1 MRNKTKLLKV
11 FLCKSL
17 YALIPTNMKYKALIT
32 SEQNKSYLNTIEER
46 DSSDLPDHDMLI
58 KVKFSSL
65 NYKDAL
71 SASGNKGVT
80 RNYPHTPG
88 IDAAGIIE
96 ETRGDKFKSGDEVI
110 VTGYDMGMNTFG
122 GFGEY
127 IRVPEDW
134 VIKKPDNLT
143 LSESMAFGT
152 AGLTSGLCM
161 RKLLQNGLKPEDGNV
176 FVTGVTG
183 GVGIISLMLF
193 KKLGFNVTAITGK
206 LDQEEFLL
214 NLGANEVIDRKTL
227 DLDLI
232 SPLQKP
238 LFSGGIDAVGGK
250 ILSNLIC
257 STSQR
262 AAIACCGMVGGL
274 SLDTSIFPFILRG
287 LSLFGIDSAESLID
301 VKEEIWNNFSSNW
314 KLENIDENIKD
325 ISLNELPG
333 EIDKILNGNQIGRVR
348 VVYD

>member
-1 MRNKTKLLKV
+1 MEYR
-11 FLCKSL
+11 
-17 YALIPTNMKYKALIT
+17 ALIT
-32 SEQNKSYLNTIEER
+32 SEENKTFINSIEKK
-46 DSSDLPDHDMLI
+46 DIADLPDNDTLI
-58 KVKFSSL
+58 KVKYSSL

-88 IDAAGIIE
+88 IDAAGIVV
-96 ETRGDKFKSGDEVI
+96 ETSGNNFKVGDEII
-110 VTGYDMGMNTFG
+110 VTGYDMGMNTHG

-127 IRVPEDW
+127 IKVPQEW
-134 VIKKPDNLT
+134 IVKKPDNLS

-152 AGLTSGLCM
+152 AGLTAGLCL
-161 RKLLQNGLKPEDGNV
+161 RKLLIHGLKPEDGNV
-176 FVTGVTG
+176 FVSGVTG

-193 KKLGFNVTAITGK
+193 KKLGFSVSAITGK
-206 LDQEEFLL
+206 LDQEEFLKS
-214 NLGANEVIDRKTL
+214 LGADEVIDRNSL
-227 DLDLI
+227 DLNLI

-238 LFSGGIDAVGGK
+238 LYSGGIDAVGGK
-250 ILSNLIC
+250 ILANLIC

-301 VKEEIWNNFSSNW
+301 VKKEIWSNFSSSW
-314 KLENIDENIKD
+314 KLENIDKNIKD
-325 ISLNELPG
+325 ISLDELPS
-333 EIDKILNGNQIGRVR
+333 EIDKILRGEQIGRVR
-348 VVYD
+348 IKYD

>member
-1 MRNKTKLLKV
+1 
-11 FLCKSL
+11 
-17 YALIPTNMKYKALIT
+17 MKYKALIT
-32 SEQNKSYLNTIEER
+32 SEKNKSYLNTIEER
-46 DSSDLPDHDMLI
+46 DFSNLPNHDILI

-96 ETRGDKFKSGDEVI
+96 ETTGEKFKSGDEVI

-262 AAIACCGMVGGL
+262 AAIACCGMVGRL

-287 LSLFGIDSAESLID
+287 LSLFGIDSAESLIN

>member
-1 MRNKTKLLKV
+1 MH
-11 FLCKSL
+11 
-17 YALIPTNMKYKALIT
+17 YKALIT
-32 SEQNKSYLNTIEER
+32 SEENKTFINSIEKKNI
-46 DSSDLPDHDMLI
+46 DDLPDNDTLI

-88 IDAAGIIE
+88 IDAAGVIE
-96 ETRGDKFKSGDEVI
+96 KTSGNRFKEGDEVI

-127 IRVPEDW
+127 IKVPQEW
-134 VIKKPDNLT
+134 IIKKPDNLS
-143 LSESMAFGT
+143 LSESMAYGT
-152 AGLTSGLCM
+152 AGLTAGLCL
-161 RKLLQNGLKPEDGNV
+161 RKLLAHGLKPEDGNV
-176 FVTGVTG
+176 FVSGVTG

-193 KKLGFNVTAITGK
+193 NKLGFNVTAITGK
-206 LDQEEFLL
+206 LDQEDFLKSI
-214 NLGANEVIDRKTL
+214 GADQVIDRNTL
-227 DLDLI
+227 DSDLI

-238 LFSGGIDAVGGK
+238 IYSGGIDAVGGK
-250 ILSNLIC
+250 ILANLIC

-287 LSLFGIDSAESLID
+287 LSLFGVDSAESLID
-301 VKEEIWNNFSSNW
+301 VKEEVWSNFSSVW
-314 KLENIDENIKD
+314 KLESIDENIKD
-325 ISLNELPG
+325 ISLEELPN
-333 EIDKILNGNQIGRVR
+333 EIEKILKGKQIGRVR
-348 VVYD
+348 IVYD

>member
-1 MRNKTKLLKV
+1 ME
-11 FLCKSL
+11 
-17 YALIPTNMKYKALIT
+17 YKALIT
-32 SEQNKSYLNTIEER
+32 SEKDKSFTNSIEIKDTE
-46 DSSDLPDHDMLI
+46 SLPENDTLI

-96 ETRGDKFKSGDEVI
+96 KTTGSKFKIGDEVI
-110 VTGYDMGMNTFG
+110 VTGYDMGMNTSG

-127 IRVPEDW
+127 IKVPESW
-134 VIKKPDNLT
+134 IVKKPDNLS

-152 AGLTSGLCM
+152 AGLTAGLCL
-161 RKLLQNGLKPEDGNV
+161 RKLLLHGLKPEDGEV
-176 FVTGVTG
+176 FVSGVTG

-193 KKLGFNVTAITGK
+193 SKIGFDVTAITGK
-206 LDQEEFLL
+206 TDQADLL
-214 NLGANEVIDRKTL
+214 KSLGAKKIIDRNEL

-238 LFSGGIDAVGGK
+238 LYAGGIDAVGGK

-262 AAIACCGMVGGL
+262 AAIACCGMVGGI

-287 LSLFGIDSAESLID
+287 LSLFGIDSAESLLET
-301 VKEEIWNNFSSNW
+301 KEEIWNNFATDW
-314 KLENIDENIKD
+314 KLENIDQNINN
-325 ISLNELPG
+325 ISLDDLPR
-333 EIDKILNGNQIGRVR
+333 EIEKILKGDQVGRVR
-348 VVYD
+348 IAYD

>member
-1 MRNKTKLLKV
+1 
-11 FLCKSL
+11 
-17 YALIPTNMKYKALIT
+17 MKYRALIT
-32 SEQNKSYLNTIEER
+32 SEENKTFINSIEKK
-46 DSSDLPDHDMLI
+46 DISDLPENDTLI
-58 KVKFSSL
+58 KVKYSSL

-80 RNYPHTPG
+80 RNFPHTPG
-88 IDAAGIIE
+88 IDAAGVV
-96 ETRGDKFKSGDEVI
+96 ETTSGNKFKSGDEVI
-110 VTGYDMGMNTFG
+110 VTGYDMGMNTYG

-127 IRVPEDW
+127 IKVPQEW
-134 VIKKPDNLT
+134 IVKKPKNLS

-152 AGLTSGLCM
+152 AGLTAGLCL
-161 RKLLQNGLKPEDGNV
+161 RKLLAHGLKPEDGDV
-176 FVTGVTG
+176 FVSGVTG

-206 LDQEEFLL
+206 LDQEEFLK
-214 NLGANEVIDRKTL
+214 NLGANQVIDRNSL

-238 LFSGGIDAVGGK
+238 IYSGGIDAVGGK

-274 SLDTSIFPFILRG
+274 ALDTSIFPFILRG
-287 LSLFGIDSAESLID
+287 LTLFGIDSAESLID
-301 VKEEIWNNFSSNW
+301 VKDEIWNNFSSSW
-314 KLENIDENIKD
+314 KIENIDQNIKN
-325 ISLNELPG
+325 ISLDELPD
-333 EIDKILNGNQIGRVR
+333 EIDKILKGNQIGRVR
-348 VVYD
+348 IVYD

>member
-1 MRNKTKLLKV
+1 MH
-11 FLCKSL
+11 
-17 YALIPTNMKYKALIT
+17 YKALIT
-32 SEQNKSYLNTIEER
+32 SEENKTFINSIEKKNI
-46 DSSDLPDHDMLI
+46 DDLPDNDTLV

-88 IDAAGIIE
+88 IDAAGVIE
-96 ETRGDKFKSGDEVI
+96 KTSGNRFKEGDEVI

-127 IRVPEDW
+127 IKVPQEW
-134 VIKKPDNLT
+134 IIKKPDNLS

-152 AGLTSGLCM
+152 AGLTAGLCL
-161 RKLLQNGLKPEDGNV
+161 RKLLAHGLKPEDGNV
-176 FVTGVTG
+176 FVSGVTG

-193 KKLGFNVTAITGK
+193 NKLGFNVTAITGK
-206 LDQEEFLL
+206 LDQEDFLKSI
-214 NLGANEVIDRKTL
+214 GADQVIDRNTL
-227 DLDLI
+227 DSDLI

-238 LFSGGIDAVGGK
+238 IYSGGIDAVGGK
-250 ILSNLIC
+250 ILANLIC

-262 AAIACCGMVGGL
+262 AAIACCGMVGGI

-287 LSLFGIDSAESLID
+287 LSLFGVDSAESLIE
-301 VKEEIWNNFSSNW
+301 VKEEVWSNFSSVW
-314 KLENIDENIKD
+314 KLESIDENIKD
-325 ISLNELPG
+325 ISLEELPN
-333 EIDKILNGNQIGRVR
+333 EIEKILKGKQIGRVR
-348 VVYD
+348 IVYD

>member
-1 MRNKTKLLKV
+1 MDYR
-11 FLCKSL
+11 
-17 YALIPTNMKYKALIT
+17 ALIT
-32 SEQNKSYLNTIEER
+32 SEDNKTFINSIEKK
-46 DSSDLPDHDMLI
+46 DITDLPDNDTLI
-58 KVKFSSL
+58 KVKYSSL

-80 RNYPHTPG
+80 RKYPHTPG

-96 ETRGDKFKSGDEVI
+96 ETSGNKFKSGDEVI

-127 IRVPEDW
+127 IKVPQEW
-134 VIKKPDNLT
+134 IVKKPDNLS

-152 AGLTSGLCM
+152 AGLTAGLCL
-161 RKLLQNGLKPEDGNV
+161 RKLLAHGLKPEDGDV
-176 FVTGVTG
+176 FVSGVTG
-183 GVGIISLMLF
+183 GVGIIALMLF

-206 LDQEEFLL
+206 LDQEEFLK
-214 NLGANEVIDRKTL
+214 NLGANQVVDRNSL

-238 LFSGGIDAVGGK
+238 IYSGGIDAVGGK
-250 ILSNLIC
+250 ILANLIC

-301 VKEEIWNNFSSNW
+301 VKKEIWSNFSSSW
-314 KLENIDENIKD
+314 KLEKIDENIKD
-325 ISLNELPG
+325 ISLDELPN
-333 EIDKILNGNQIGRVR
+333 EIEKILKGNQIGRVR

>member
-1 MRNKTKLLKV
+1 MFKYNQKLK
-11 FLCKSL
+11 
-17 YALIPTNMKYKALIT
+17 MKYKALV
-32 SEQNKSYLNTIEER
+32 TIE
-46 DSSDLPDHDMLI
+46 DNKTFNNSVKVKSLDFLPDNNTLI
-58 KVKFSSL
+58 KVKYSSL

-80 RNYPHTPG
+80 RSYPHTPG

-96 ETRGDKFKSGDEVI
+96 ETSSKKFKKGDEVI

-122 GFGEY
+122 GFGEF
-127 IRVPEDW
+127 IKVPEEW
-134 VIKKPDNLT
+134 IIKKPSNLS

-152 AGLTSGLCM
+152 AGLTAGLCL
-161 RKLLQNGLKPEDGNV
+161 RKLLQHGLKPDDGKV
-176 FVTGVTG
+176 FVSGVTG

-193 KKLGFNVTAITGK
+193 SKLGFEVTAITGK
-206 LDQEEFLL
+206 MNEKDFLID
-214 NLGANEVIDRKTL
+214 LGANEVIDRN
-227 DLDLI
+227 DLDVDLV

-238 LFSGGIDAVGGK
+238 IYSGGIDAVGGK

-257 STSQR
+257 STTQR

-287 LSLFGIDSAESLID
+287 LSLFGIDSAESLLE
-301 VKEEIWNNFSSNW
+301 VKEEVWKSFSSDW
-314 KLENIDENIKD
+314 KLENIDQNIKN
-325 ISLNELPG
+325 ISLDELPT
-333 EIDKILNGNQIGRVR
+333 EIEKILKGKQIGRVR

>member
-1 MRNKTKLLKV
+1 MEYN
-11 FLCKSL
+11 
-17 YALIPTNMKYKALIT
+17 ALVTT
-32 SEQNKSYLNTIEER
+32 EDNKSFINSIEKK
-46 DSSDLPDHDMLI
+46 DISTLPDNDTLV

-96 ETRGDKFKSGDEVI
+96 ETTSKNFQVGDEVI
-110 VTGYDMGMNTFG
+110 ITGYDMGMNTFG

-127 IRVPEDW
+127 IRVPQEW
-134 VIKKPDNLT
+134 IVKKPDNLS

-152 AGLTSGLCM
+152 AGLTAGLCL
-161 RKLLQNGLKPEDGNV
+161 RKLLLHGLKPDDGEV
-176 FVTGVTG
+176 FVSGVTG

-193 KKLGFNVTAITGK
+193 SKLGFDVTAITGK
-206 LDQEEFLL
+206 MDQEKLL
-214 NLGANEVIDRKTL
+214 KDLGAKTVLDRNDL
-227 DLDLI
+227 DSDLI

-238 LFSGGIDAVGGK
+238 IYAGGIDAVGGK

-287 LSLFGIDSAESLID
+287 LSLFGIDSAESLIE
-301 VKEEIWNNFSSNW
+301 VKEEVWKSFSSDW
-314 KLENIDENIKD
+314 KLENIDQHIKD
-325 ISLNELPG
+325 ISLDELPN
-333 EIDKILNGNQIGRVR
+333 EIEKILKGKQIGRVR

>member
-1 MRNKTKLLKV
+1 MEYT
-11 FLCKSL
+11 
-17 YALIPTNMKYKALIT
+17 ALVTT
-32 SEQNKSYLNTIEER
+32 EDNKSFINSIEKK
-46 DSSDLPDHDMLI
+46 DISTLPDNDTLV

-96 ETRGDKFKSGDEVI
+96 ETTSKNFQVGDEVI
-110 VTGYDMGMNTFG
+110 ITGYDMGMNTFG

-127 IRVPEDW
+127 IRVPQEW
-134 VIKKPDNLT
+134 IVKKPDNLS

-152 AGLTSGLCM
+152 AGLTAGLCL
-161 RKLLQNGLKPEDGNV
+161 RKLLLHGLKPDDGEV
-176 FVTGVTG
+176 FVSGVTG

-193 KKLGFNVTAITGK
+193 SKLGFDVTAITGK
-206 LDQEEFLL
+206 MDQEKLL
-214 NLGANEVIDRKTL
+214 KNLGAKTVLDRNDL
-227 DLDLI
+227 DSDLI

-238 LFSGGIDAVGGK
+238 IYAGGIDAVGGK

-287 LSLFGIDSAESLID
+287 LSLFGIDSAESLLET
-301 VKEEIWNNFSSNW
+301 KEEVWNNFATSW

-325 ISLNELPG
+325 ISLNELPS
-333 EIDKILNGNQIGRVR
+333 EIDKILDGKQIGRVR
-348 VVYD
+348 IVYD

>member
-1 MRNKTKLLKV
+1 MEYKT
-11 FLCKSL
+11 
-17 YALIPTNMKYKALIT
+17 LIT
-32 SEQNKSYLNTIEER
+32 SEKDKSFINSIEIKNTE
-46 DSSDLPDHDMLI
+46 SLPENDTLI

-88 IDAAGIIE
+88 IDAAGVIE
-96 ETRGDKFKSGDEVI
+96 ETTGSKFKIGDEVI
-110 VTGYDMGMNTFG
+110 VTGYDMGMNTSG

-127 IRVPEDW
+127 IRVPETW
-134 VIKKPDNLT
+134 IVKKPDNLS

-152 AGLTSGLCM
+152 AGLTAGLCL
-161 RKLLQNGLKPEDGNV
+161 RKLLLHGLKPEDGEV
-176 FVTGVTG
+176 FVSGVTG

-193 KKLGFNVTAITGK
+193 SKIGFDVTAITGK
-206 LDQEEFLL
+206 TDQADLL
-214 NLGANEVIDRKTL
+214 KSLGAKKIIDRNEL

-238 LFSGGIDAVGGK
+238 LYAGGIDAVGGK

-262 AAIACCGMVGGL
+262 AAIACCGMVGGI

-287 LSLFGIDSAESLID
+287 LSLFGIDSAESLLET
-301 VKEEIWNNFSSNW
+301 KEEIWNNFATDW
-314 KLENIDENIKD
+314 KLENIDQNINN
-325 ISLNELPG
+325 ISLDDLPR
-333 EIDKILNGNQIGRVR
+333 EIEKILKGDQVGRVR
-348 VVYD
+348 IAYD

>member
-1 MRNKTKLLKV
+1 MFKYNQKLK
-11 FLCKSL
+11 
-17 YALIPTNMKYKALIT
+17 MKYKALV
-32 SEQNKSYLNTIEER
+32 TIE
-46 DSSDLPDHDMLI
+46 DNKTFNNSVQVKSLDFLPDNNTLI
-58 KVKFSSL
+58 KVKYSSL

-80 RNYPHTPG
+80 RSYPHTPG

-96 ETRGDKFKSGDEVI
+96 ETSSKKFKKGDEVI

-122 GFGEY
+122 GFGEF
-127 IRVPEDW
+127 IKVPEEW
-134 VIKKPDNLT
+134 IIKKPSNLS

-152 AGLTSGLCM
+152 AGLTAGLCL
-161 RKLLQNGLKPEDGNV
+161 RKLLQHGLKPDDGKV
-176 FVTGVTG
+176 FVSGVTG

-193 KKLGFNVTAITGK
+193 SKLGFEVTAITGK
-206 LDQEEFLL
+206 MNEKDFLID
-214 NLGANEVIDRKTL
+214 LGANEVIDRN
-227 DLDLI
+227 DLDVDLV

-238 LFSGGIDAVGGK
+238 IYSGGIDAVGGK

-257 STSQR
+257 STTQR

-287 LSLFGIDSAESLID
+287 LSLFGIDSAESLLE
-301 VKEEIWNNFSSNW
+301 VKEEVWKSFSSDW
-314 KLENIDENIKD
+314 KLENIDQNIKN
-325 ISLNELPG
+325 ISLDELPT
-333 EIDKILNGNQIGRVR
+333 EIEKILKGKQIGRVR

>member
-1 MRNKTKLLKV
+1 
-11 FLCKSL
+11 
-17 YALIPTNMKYKALIT
+17 MKYRALIT
-32 SEQNKSYLNTIEER
+32 TENNKTFDNTVEEKEF
-46 DSSDLPDHDMLI
+46 DFLPDNNTLI
-58 KVKFSSL
+58 KVKYSSL

-80 RNYPHTPG
+80 RKYPHTPG

-96 ETRGDKFKSGDEVI
+96 ETTSEKFKKGDEVI

-127 IRVPEDW
+127 IKVPEEW
-134 VIKKPDNLT
+134 IIKKPNNLS

-152 AGLTSGLCM
+152 AGLTAGLCL
-161 RKLLQNGLKPEDGNV
+161 RKLLQHGLKPDDGKV
-176 FVTGVTG
+176 FVSGVTG

-193 KKLGFNVTAITGK
+193 SKLGFQVTAITGK
-206 LDQEEFLL
+206 MNEKDLL
-214 NLGANEVIDRKTL
+214 MDLGANEVIDRN
-227 DLDLI
+227 DLDIDLV

-238 LFSGGIDAVGGK
+238 IYSGGIDAVGGK

-274 SLDTSIFPFILRG
+274 TLDTSIFPFILRG
-287 LSLFGIDSAESLID
+287 LSLFGIDSAESLLK
-301 VKEEIWNNFSSNW
+301 VKEEVWNSFSSDW
-314 KLENIDENIKD
+314 KLENIDQNIKD
-325 ISLNELPG
+325 ISLDELPS
-333 EIDKILNGNQIGRVR
+333 EIEKILKGNQIGRVR

>member
-1 MRNKTKLLKV
+1 MEYN
-11 FLCKSL
+11 
-17 YALIPTNMKYKALIT
+17 ALVTT
-32 SEQNKSYLNTIEER
+32 EDNKSFISSIEKR
-46 DSSDLPDHDMLI
+46 DISTLPDNDTLI

-96 ETRGDKFKSGDEVI
+96 ETTSKNFQVGDEVI
-110 VTGYDMGMNTFG
+110 ITGYDMGMNTFG

-127 IRVPEDW
+127 IRVPQEW
-134 VIKKPDNLT
+134 IVKKPGNLS

-152 AGLTSGLCM
+152 AGLTAGLCL
-161 RKLLQNGLKPEDGNV
+161 RKLLLHGLKPDDGEV
-176 FVTGVTG
+176 FVSGVTG

-193 KKLGFNVTAITGK
+193 SKLGFDVTAITGK
-206 LDQEEFLL
+206 MDQEKLL
-214 NLGANEVIDRKTL
+214 KNLGAKTVLNRNDL
-227 DLDLI
+227 DSDLI

-238 LFSGGIDAVGGK
+238 IYAGGIDAVGGK
-250 ILSNLIC
+250 ILANLIC

-287 LSLFGIDSAESLID
+287 LSLFGIDSAESLLET
-301 VKEEIWNNFSSNW
+301 KEEVWNNFASSW

-325 ISLNELPG
+325 ISLNELPS
-333 EIDKILNGNQIGRVR
+333 EIDKILDGKQIGRVR
-348 VVYD
+348 IVYD

>member
-1 MRNKTKLLKV
+1 MKYRALVTTENNKTFNNSV
-11 FLCKSL
+11 QEKSL
-17 YALIPTNMKYKALIT
+17 
-32 SEQNKSYLNTIEER
+32 
-46 DSSDLPDHDMLI
+46 DFLPDNNTLI
-58 KVKFSSL
+58 KVKYSSL

-96 ETRGDKFKSGDEVI
+96 QTSSKKFKKGDEVI

-122 GFGEY
+122 GFGEF
-127 IRVPEDW
+127 IKVPEEW
-134 VIKKPDNLT
+134 IIKKPSNLS

-152 AGLTSGLCM
+152 AGLTAGLCL
-161 RKLLQNGLKPEDGNV
+161 RKLLQHGLKPDDGKV
-176 FVTGVTG
+176 FVSGVTG

-193 KKLGFNVTAITGK
+193 SKLGFEVTAITGK
-206 LDQEEFLL
+206 MNEKDLL
-214 NLGANEVIDRKTL
+214 IELGANEVIDRN
-227 DLDLI
+227 DLDVDLV

-238 LFSGGIDAVGGK
+238 IYAGGIDAVGGK

-257 STSQR
+257 STTQR

-287 LSLFGIDSAESLID
+287 LSLFGIDSAESLLE
-301 VKEEIWNNFSSNW
+301 VKEEVWKSFSSDW
-314 KLENIDENIKD
+314 KLENIDQNIKN
-325 ISLNELPG
+325 ISLDELPS
-333 EIDKILNGNQIGRVR
+333 EIEKILKGKQIGRVR

>member
-1 MRNKTKLLKV
+1 MEYN
-11 FLCKSL
+11 
-17 YALIPTNMKYKALIT
+17 ALVTT
-32 SEQNKSYLNTIEER
+32 EDNKSFINSIEKR
-46 DSSDLPDHDMLI
+46 DISTLPDNDTLV

-96 ETRGDKFKSGDEVI
+96 ETTSKNFQVGDEVI
-110 VTGYDMGMNTFG
+110 ITGYDMGMNTFG

-127 IRVPEDW
+127 IRVPQEW
-134 VIKKPDNLT
+134 IVKKPDNLS

-152 AGLTSGLCM
+152 AGLTAGLCL
-161 RKLLQNGLKPEDGNV
+161 RKLLLHGLKPDDGEV
-176 FVTGVTG
+176 FVSGVTG
-183 GVGIISLMLF
+183 GVGIISLMVF
-193 KKLGFNVTAITGK
+193 SKLGFDVTAITGK
-206 LDQEEFLL
+206 MDQEKLL
-214 NLGANEVIDRKTL
+214 KNLGAKTVLDRNDL
-227 DLDLI
+227 DSDLI

-238 LFSGGIDAVGGK
+238 IYAGGIDAVGGK

-287 LSLFGIDSAESLID
+287 LSLFGIDSAESLLET
-301 VKEEIWNNFSSNW
+301 KEEVWNNFATSW

-325 ISLNELPG
+325 ISLNELPS
-333 EIDKILNGNQIGRVR
+333 EIDKILDGKQIGRVR
-348 VVYD
+348 IVYD

>member
-1 MRNKTKLLKV
+1 MKYRALVTTEENKTFRNSVQIKTLD
-11 FLCKSL
+11 F
-17 YALIPTNMKYKALIT
+17 
-32 SEQNKSYLNTIEER
+32 
-46 DSSDLPDHDMLI
+46 LPDNNTLI
-58 KVKFSSL
+58 KVKYSSL

-96 ETRGDKFKSGDEVI
+96 ETTSKKFKKGDEVI

-122 GFGEY
+122 GFGEF
-127 IRVPEDW
+127 IKVPEEW
-134 VIKKPDNLT
+134 IIKKPNNLS

-152 AGLTSGLCM
+152 AGLTAGLCL
-161 RKLLQNGLKPEDGNV
+161 RKLLQHGLKPDDGKV
-176 FVTGVTG
+176 FVSGVTG

-193 KKLGFNVTAITGK
+193 SKLGFEVTAITGK
-206 LDQEEFLL
+206 MNEKDLL
-214 NLGANEVIDRKTL
+214 INLGANEVIDRN
-227 DLDLI
+227 DLDVDLV

-238 LFSGGIDAVGGK
+238 IYSGGIDAVGGK

-287 LSLFGIDSAESLID
+287 LSLFGIDSAESLLE
-301 VKEEIWNNFSSNW
+301 VKEEVWKSFSSDW
-314 KLENIDENIKD
+314 KLDNIDQNIKN
-325 ISLNELPG
+325 ISLDELPT
-333 EIDKILNGNQIGRVR
+333 EIEKILKGKQIGRVR
-348 VVYD
+348 IAYD

>member
-1 MRNKTKLLKV
+1 
-11 FLCKSL
+11 
-17 YALIPTNMKYKALIT
+17 MKYRALEVKESGKKYERSI
-32 SEQNKSYLNTIEER
+32 IEK
-46 DSSDLPDHDMLI
+46 DLSDLPENDTLI
-58 KVKFSSL
+58 KIKYSSL

-80 RNYPHTPG
+80 RTYPHTPG
-88 IDAAGIIE
+88 IDAAGVIE
-96 ETRGDKFKSGDEVI
+96 DTSGNKFNKGDEVI

-127 IRVPEDW
+127 IKVPQNW
-134 VIKKPDNLT
+134 IVKKPENLS

-152 AGLTSGLCM
+152 AGLTAGLCL
-161 RKLLQNGLKPEDGNV
+161 RKLLQHGLKPDDGKV
-176 FVTGVTG
+176 FVSGVTG

-193 KKLGFNVTAITGK
+193 SKLGYEVSAITGK
-206 LDQEEFLL
+206 TNQKDLL
-214 NLGANEVIDRKTL
+214 FNLGAKEVIDRTEL

-238 LFSGGIDAVGGK
+238 IYSGGIDAVGGK

-287 LSLFGIDSAESLID
+287 LTLFGIDSAESLLE
-301 VKEEIWNNFSSNW
+301 VKEEVWKNFATNW
-314 KLENIDENIKD
+314 KLENIDQNIKD
-325 ISLNELPG
+325 ISLDELPN
-333 EIDKILNGNQIGRVR
+333 EIDKILKGEQIGRVR

>member
-1 MRNKTKLLKV
+1 ME
-11 FLCKSL
+11 
-17 YALIPTNMKYKALIT
+17 YKALVT
-32 SEQNKSYLNTIEER
+32 TEENKTFINSIETK
-46 DSSDLPDHDMLI
+46 DISDLPDNDTLI
-58 KVKFSSL
+58 KVKYSSL
-65 NYKDAL
+65 NFKDAL

-96 ETRGDKFKSGDEVI
+96 ETSGSKFKPGDEVI
-110 VTGYDMGMNTFG
+110 VTGYDMGMNTNG

-127 IRVPEDW
+127 IKVPQEW
-134 VIKKPDNLT
+134 IVKKPENIT
-143 LSESMAFGT
+143 LSDSMAFGT
-152 AGLTSGLCM
+152 AGLTAGLCL
-161 RKLLQNGLKPEDGNV
+161 RKLLAHGLKPDDGDV
-176 FVTGVTG
+176 FVSGVTG

-193 KKLGFNVTAITGK
+193 KKLGFSVSAITGK
-206 LDQEEFLL
+206 LDQEKFLIS
-214 NLGANEVIDRKTL
+214 LGANQVIDRNSL

-238 LFSGGIDAVGGK
+238 IYSGGIDAVGGK

-325 ISLNELPG
+325 ISLDELPG
-333 EIDKILNGNQIGRVR
+333 EIEKILKGEQIGRVR
-348 VVYD
+348 IAYD

>member
-1 MRNKTKLLKV
+1 MEYN
-11 FLCKSL
+11 
-17 YALIPTNMKYKALIT
+17 ALVTT
-32 SEQNKSYLNTIEER
+32 EDNKSFISSIEKR
-46 DSSDLPDHDMLI
+46 DISTLPDNDTLV

-96 ETRGDKFKSGDEVI
+96 ETTSKNFQVGDEVI
-110 VTGYDMGMNTFG
+110 ITGYDMGMNTFG

-127 IRVPEDW
+127 IRVPQEW
-134 VIKKPDNLT
+134 IVKKPGNLS

-152 AGLTSGLCM
+152 AGLTAGLCL
-161 RKLLQNGLKPEDGNV
+161 RKLLLHGLKPDDGEV
-176 FVTGVTG
+176 FVSGVTG

-193 KKLGFNVTAITGK
+193 SKLGFDVTAITGK
-206 LDQEEFLL
+206 MDQEKLL
-214 NLGANEVIDRKTL
+214 KNLGAKTVLDRNDL
-227 DLDLI
+227 DSDLI

-238 LFSGGIDAVGGK
+238 IYAGGIDAVGGK

-287 LSLFGIDSAESLID
+287 LSLFGIDSAESLLET
-301 VKEEIWNNFSSNW
+301 KEEVWNNFATSW

-325 ISLNELPG
+325 ISLNELPS
-333 EIDKILNGNQIGRVR
+333 EIDKILDGKQIGRVR
-348 VVYD
+348 IVYD

>member
-1 MRNKTKLLKV
+1 MKT
-11 FLCKSL
+11 
-17 YALIPTNMKYKALIT
+17 Y
-32 SEQNKSYLNTIEER
+32 QNSIETK
-46 DSSDLPDHDMLI
+46 DISDFPDNDTLI
-58 KVKFSSL
+58 KVKYSSL
-65 NYKDAL
+65 NFKDAL

-80 RNYPHTPG
+80 RKYPHTPG
-88 IDAAGIIE
+88 IDAAGVIE
-96 ETRGDKFKSGDEVI
+96 ETSGNKFKPGDEVI

-127 IRVPEDW
+127 IKVPQEW
-134 VIKKPDNLT
+134 IIKKPENIT

-152 AGLTSGLCM
+152 AGLTAGLCL
-161 RKLLQNGLKPEDGNV
+161 RKLLAHGLKPDDGDV
-176 FVTGVTG
+176 FVSGVTG

-206 LDQEEFLL
+206 LDQKEFLM
-214 NLGANEVIDRKTL
+214 NLGANEVIDRNTL

-238 LFSGGIDAVGGK
+238 IYSGGIDAVGGK

-325 ISLNELPG
+325 ISLDELPG
-333 EIDKILNGNQIGRVR
+333 EIDKILKGNQIGRVR
-348 VVYD
+348 IVYD

>member
-1 MRNKTKLLKV
+1 MEYN
-11 FLCKSL
+11 
-17 YALIPTNMKYKALIT
+17 ALVTT
-32 SEQNKSYLNTIEER
+32 EDNKSFISSIEKR
-46 DSSDLPDHDMLI
+46 DISTLPDNDTLV

-96 ETRGDKFKSGDEVI
+96 ETTSQNFQVGDEVI
-110 VTGYDMGMNTFG
+110 ITGYDMGMNTFG

-127 IRVPEDW
+127 IRVPQEW
-134 VIKKPDNLT
+134 IVKKPDSLS

-152 AGLTSGLCM
+152 AGLTAGLCL
-161 RKLLQNGLKPEDGNV
+161 RKLLLHGLKPDDGEV
-176 FVTGVTG
+176 FVSGVTG

-193 KKLGFNVTAITGK
+193 SKLGFDVTAITGK
-206 LDQEEFLL
+206 MDQEKLL
-214 NLGANEVIDRKTL
+214 KNLGAKTVLDRNDL
-227 DLDLI
+227 DSDLI

-238 LFSGGIDAVGGK
+238 IYAGGIDAVGGK

-287 LSLFGIDSAESLID
+287 LSLFGIDSAESLLET
-301 VKEEIWNNFSSNW
+301 KEEVWNNFATSW

-325 ISLNELPG
+325 ISLDELPS
-333 EIDKILNGNQIGRVR
+333 EIDKILDGKQIGRVR
-348 VVYD
+348 IVYD

>member
-1 MRNKTKLLKV
+1 MLYRALVTTEVEKNFNNSIQNLKLS
-11 FLCKSL
+11 SL
-17 YALIPTNMKYKALIT
+17 PNNDTLI
-32 SEQNKSYLNTIEER
+32 R
-46 DSSDLPDHDMLI
+46 
-58 KVKFSSL
+58 VKFSSL

-80 RNYPHTPG
+80 RTYPHTPG

-96 ETRGDKFKSGDEVI
+96 ETSGKRFKKGDEVI

-127 IRVPEDW
+127 IRVPEEW
-134 VIKKPDNLT
+134 VIKKPNNLT

-152 AGLTSGLCM
+152 AGLTAGLCL
-161 RKLLQNGLKPEDGNV
+161 RKLLKNGLSPEDGKV
-176 FVTGVTG
+176 FVSGVTG
-183 GVGIISLMLF
+183 GVGIVSLMLF
-193 KKLGFNVTAITGK
+193 KKLGFEVSAITGK
-206 LDQEEFLL
+206 MNQKGFLL
-214 NLGANEVIDRKTL
+214 SLGANEVIDRNDL

-238 LFSGGIDAVGGK
+238 IYSGGIDTVGGK

-274 SLDTSIFPFILRG
+274 TLDTSIFPFILRG
-287 LSLFGIDSAESLID
+287 LSLFGIDSAESLIE

-325 ISLNELPG
+325 IHLDELPD
-333 EIDKILNGNQIGRVR
+333 EIDKILKGNQIGRVR

>member
-1 MRNKTKLLKV
+1 
-11 FLCKSL
+11 
-17 YALIPTNMKYKALIT
+17 MKYRALETTENDKLFENSIV
-32 SEQNKSYLNTIEER
+32 EKDI
-46 DSSDLPDHDMLI
+46 SSLPEHDTLI

-88 IDAAGIIE
+88 IDAAGIIV
-96 ETRGDKFKSGDEVI
+96 ETTGNKFKSGDEVI
-110 VTGYDMGMNTFG
+110 VTGYDMGMNTCG

-127 IRVPEDW
+127 IKVPQEW
-134 VIKKPDNLT
+134 IVKKPENLS

-152 AGLTSGLCM
+152 AGLTAGLCL
-161 RKLLQNGLKPEDGNV
+161 RKLLMHGLKPEDGEV
-176 FVTGVTG
+176 FVSGVTG

-193 KKLGFNVTAITGK
+193 NKLGFEVTAITGK
-206 LDQEEFLL
+206 LNQKGLL
-214 NLGANEVIDRKTL
+214 KDLGAKKIIDRNEL

-238 LFSGGIDAVGGK
+238 IYSGGIDAVGGK
-250 ILSNLIC
+250 ILSNLVC
-257 STSQR
+257 MTSQR

-301 VKEEIWNNFSSNW
+301 TKKEVWQNFASSW
-314 KLENIDENIKD
+314 KLEMIDDNIKN
-325 ISLNELPG
+325 ISLDELPT
-333 EIDKILNGNQIGRVR
+333 EIDKILKGEQIGRVR
-348 VVYD
+348 IAYD

>member
-1 MRNKTKLLKV
+1 MEYN
-11 FLCKSL
+11 
-17 YALIPTNMKYKALIT
+17 ALVTT
-32 SEQNKSYLNTIEER
+32 EDNKSFINSIEKK
-46 DSSDLPDHDMLI
+46 DISTLPDNDTLV

-96 ETRGDKFKSGDEVI
+96 ETTSKNFQVGDEVI
-110 VTGYDMGMNTFG
+110 ITGYDMGMNTFG

-127 IRVPEDW
+127 IRVPQEW
-134 VIKKPDNLT
+134 IVKKPGNLS

-152 AGLTSGLCM
+152 AGLTAGLCL
-161 RKLLQNGLKPEDGNV
+161 RKLLLHGLKPDDGEV
-176 FVTGVTG
+176 FVSGVTG

-193 KKLGFNVTAITGK
+193 SKLGFDVTAITGK
-206 LDQEEFLL
+206 MDQEKLL
-214 NLGANEVIDRKTL
+214 KNLGAKTVLDRNDL
-227 DLDLI
+227 DSDLI

-238 LFSGGIDAVGGK
+238 IYAGGIDAVGGK

-287 LSLFGIDSAESLID
+287 LSLFGIDSAESLLET
-301 VKEEIWNNFSSNW
+301 KEEVWNNFATSW
-314 KLENIDENIKD
+314 KLEKIDENIKD
-325 ISLNELPG
+325 ISLNELPS
-333 EIDKILNGNQIGRVR
+333 EIDKILDGKQIGRVR
-348 VVYD
+348 IVYD

>member
-1 MRNKTKLLKV
+1 MDYR
-11 FLCKSL
+11 
-17 YALIPTNMKYKALIT
+17 ALIT
-32 SEQNKSYLNTIEER
+32 SEDNKTFINSIEKR
-46 DSSDLPDHDMLI
+46 NISDLPNNDTLI
-58 KVKFSSL
+58 KVKYSSL

-96 ETRGDKFKSGDEVI
+96 ETSGNVFKPGDEVI

-127 IRVPEDW
+127 IKVPQEW
-134 VIKKPDNLT
+134 IVKKPDNLS

-152 AGLTSGLCM
+152 AGLTAGLCL
-161 RKLLQNGLKPEDGNV
+161 RKLLAHGLKPEDGDV

-183 GVGIISLMLF
+183 GVGIIALMLF

-206 LDQEEFLL
+206 LDQEEFLK
-214 NLGANEVIDRKTL
+214 NLGANQVIDRNTL

-238 LFSGGIDAVGGK
+238 IYSGGIDAVGGK
-250 ILSNLIC
+250 ILANLIC

-301 VKEEIWNNFSSNW
+301 VKKEIWSNFSSSW

-325 ISLNELPG
+325 ISLDELPN
-333 EIDKILNGNQIGRVR
+333 EIEKILKGSQIGRVR
-348 VVYD
+348 IVYD

>member
-1 MRNKTKLLKV
+1 MEYN
-11 FLCKSL
+11 
-17 YALIPTNMKYKALIT
+17 ALVTT
-32 SEQNKSYLNTIEER
+32 EDNKSFINSIEKR
-46 DSSDLPDHDMLI
+46 DISTLPDNDTLV
-58 KVKFSSL
+58 KVMFSSL

-96 ETRGDKFKSGDEVI
+96 ETTSKNFQVGDEVI
-110 VTGYDMGMNTFG
+110 ITGYDMGMNTFG

-127 IRVPEDW
+127 IRVPQEW
-134 VIKKPDNLT
+134 IVKKPDNLS

-152 AGLTSGLCM
+152 AGLTAGLCL
-161 RKLLQNGLKPEDGNV
+161 RKLLLHGLTPDDGEV
-176 FVTGVTG
+176 FVSGVTG

-193 KKLGFNVTAITGK
+193 SKLGFDVTAITGK
-206 LDQEEFLL
+206 MDQEKLL
-214 NLGANEVIDRKTL
+214 KNLGAKTVLDRNDL
-227 DLDLI
+227 DSDLI

-238 LFSGGIDAVGGK
+238 IYAGGIDAVGGK

-287 LSLFGIDSAESLID
+287 LSLFGIDSAESLLET
-301 VKEEIWNNFSSNW
+301 KEEVWNNFATSW

-325 ISLNELPG
+325 ISLNELPS
-333 EIDKILNGNQIGRVR
+333 EIDKILDGKQIGRVR
-348 VVYD
+348 IVYD